1 MISQRL
7 DICFFSFL
15 SFLCKVNM
23 VGFPV
28 YLWLNDS
35 KHLDQPLPEESGHCT
50 VGSSLLYSV
59 SIQQVFAV
67 LISILQN
74 FSFLPASLPVCICTP
89 KIQHIANPIGGQAM
103 CSRPCIR
110 ESFLMA
116 CFWKASSQLLYKNIL
131 HTSCIYSSSGLQC
144 FIKYTKWIYV
154 CRRYAQREKR
164 V

>member
-15 SFLCKVNM
+15 SFLFKVNM
-23 VGFPV
+23 FGFSV

-35 KHLDQPLPEESGHCT
+35 NHLAQPLPEESSHCT
-50 VGSSLLYSV
+50 VGSSMPHSV
-59 SIQQVFAV
+59 FIQQVFAV

-74 FSFLPASLPVCICTP
+74 FSFFPDSLPVCICTP

-116 CFWKASSQLLYKNIL
+116 CFWKASRQLLYKNIL
-131 HTSCIYSSSGLQC
+131 HTLCIYSSSVLQC
-144 FIKYTKWIYV
+144 FTKYTKWIYV
-154 CRRYAQREKR
+154 CQQYTQRERR